1 MNAGIRGSISAA
13 QRRFELAGRT
23 LHAVSPLATLDRGY
37 AIVADSA
44 GKVVQDVSS
53 LAPGDRVE
61 ARLARGRF
69 SATVN
74 CTTPEAEAVREIER

>member
-1 MNAGIRGSISAA
+1 M
-13 QRRFELAGRT
+13 
-23 LHAVSPLATLDRGY
+23 SPLATLDRGY
-37 AIVADSA
+37 AIVADAA

-69 SATVN
+69 SATVTG
-74 CTTPEAEAVREIER
+74 TTHEAEAVREIER